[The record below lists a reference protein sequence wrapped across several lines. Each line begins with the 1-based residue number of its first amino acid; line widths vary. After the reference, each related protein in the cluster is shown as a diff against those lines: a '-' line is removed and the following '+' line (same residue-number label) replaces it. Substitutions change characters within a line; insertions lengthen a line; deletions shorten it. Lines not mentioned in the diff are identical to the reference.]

1 MLRCHDAYERVQSF
15 VSFFGEAELRRFYL
29 KRHAAAA
36 DLTGID
42 PDEALDM
49 SEVTPLPLPAPPVRL
64 PRPTR

>member
-1 MLRCHDAYERVQSF
+1 MLRCHDASQRVQSF

-49 SEVTPLPLPAPPVRL
+49 SEVTPLAGLRTPPCDSAY
-64 PRPTR
+64 